1 MSMKCKIQIN
11 VDDRGWM
18 WIDAEIKGQL
28 TNGKYIVHS
37 PEADNTFFCK
47 PHEVYINL
55 ADMQTEIIN
64 RLLSFE

>member
-18 WIDAEIKGQL
+18 WIDAEIKGRL
-28 TNGKYIVHS
+28 TDGKYIVHS
-37 PEADNTFFCK
+37 PEADQTYFCL
-47 PHEVYINL
+47 PSEVYINL
-55 ADMQTEIIN
+55 ADMQLHITD